1 VLRNLPH
8 HFGTETNI
16 PPLPLLLRMR
26 TINALQQD
34 CFKAPGH
41 VIYLILADT
50 YIDVTVHTDR
60 IEG

>member
-16 PPLPLLLRMR
+16 PPLPLLLCVR

-34 CFKAPGH
+34 CLKAPGH
-41 VIYLILADT
+41 VIDLILADT
-50 YIDVTVHTDR
+50 YVNVTVHTDG